1 MTSKN
6 NQDLATIIGYAVAC
20 SLIGAAA
27 GLAIAFVVT
36 LIGSIDPAPY
46 NGNVWEHWLGQM
58 GMAAMMFGAILGAIF
73 GAQFGFRATK

>member
-6 NQDLATIIGYAVAC
+6 NRDLATIIGYAVTC

-36 LIGSIDPAPY
+36 LIISIDPVPY
-46 NGNVWEHWLGQM
+46 NNLWEHWLGQM
-58 GMAAMMFGAILGAIF
+58 GMAAMIFGAILGAIF